1 VLNVD
6 GIFVAIGTKPNSELV
21 KDMVELDER
30 GFVKQ
35 ICICK
40 RV

>member
-30 GFVKQ
+30 V
-35 ICICK
+35 CK
-40 RV
+40 TDMHMQTS